1 MIENE
6 YRYYIYDFLIGQHL
20 LTIDTV
26 GKRSRIDTFNI
37 YGQCSTLDREWDRIT
52 KHTINRALRRSGYV
66 YDKYI
71 LEHFTNS
78 EISVEKEPLFKTNNY
93 NDCIKF
99 LADYGAKNHNY
110 MENTDHMDYYKK
122 YLEDTEEEQEEME

>member
-37 YGQCSTLDREWDRIT
+37 YGQCSTLDEEWDKIT
-52 KHTINRALRRSGYV
+52 KYTVDRALRRSGYV

-78 EISVEKEPLFKTNNY
+78 EISVEKEPLFK
-93 NDCIKF
+93 
-99 LADYGAKNHNY
+99 NHNY
-110 MENTDHMDYYKK
+110 MENTEHMDYYKK

>member
-1 MIENE
+1 MIKNN

-37 YGQCSTLDREWDRIT
+37 YGQCSTLYKEWDKIT
-52 KHTINRALRRSGYV
+52 KHTVNRALRRIGYV
-66 YDKYI
+66 YDNYI
-71 LEHFTNS
+71 LEHFTDR
-78 EISVEKEPLFKTNNY
+78 EKRLENKILFKSNNY

-99 LADYGAKNHNY
+99 LADYGIKNHNY
-110 MENTDHMDYYKK
+110 MKNIENMDYYKK
-122 YLEDTEEEQEEME
+122 YLENTEEDEEELE

>member
-52 KHTINRALRRSGYV
+52 KHTINRGTRMRVCALKAAGMRQQASPI
-66 YDKYI
+66 YI
-71 LEHFTNS
+71 
-78 EISVEKEPLFKTNNY
+78 
-93 NDCIKF
+93 
-99 LADYGAKNHNY
+99 
-110 MENTDHMDYYKK
+110 
-122 YLEDTEEEQEEME
+122 